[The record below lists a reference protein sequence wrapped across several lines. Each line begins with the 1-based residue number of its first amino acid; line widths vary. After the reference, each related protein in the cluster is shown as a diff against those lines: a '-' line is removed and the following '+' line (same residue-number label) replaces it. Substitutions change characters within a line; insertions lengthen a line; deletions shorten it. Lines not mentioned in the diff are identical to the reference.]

1 MSTPTPILPLRP
13 RGATQYGPVALV
25 VVAVLSVQV
34 GGAFAA
40 TLLPSL
46 GVLGTTALRLVIAG
60 VLLALATR
68 PRLSGRTA
76 GDWRAVLVFA
86 AALTLMNA
94 FFYGSL
100 TRLDIG
106 VAVTIEFTGPLL
118 MSAVLSRSRRDL
130 LAVLAAAAG
139 VVLVSGGW
147 RLLAGGEAVD
157 PLGAL
162 LAALAGACWC
172 GYILASA
179 RVGQRFAGLDGIA
192 LAMLLGAV
200 VMAPLGVWSAGSRLL
215 EPELLVVGLLVALAS
230 SAIPYSLELVALRR
244 LTPGVFGVLLSL
256 EPAAAAGA
264 GVVVLGQ
271 WMEPLQVLGV
281 SLVVLASVVIM
292 SHPRRRAEPGN
303 DTAAAAQSD

>member
-13 RGATQYGPVALV
+13 RGATEFGPVALV

-40 TLLPSL
+40 TLLPAL

-147 RLLAGGEAVD
+147 RLLAGD

-292 SHPRRRAEPGN
+292 AHPRRRAEPGN
-303 DTAAAAQSD
+303 DTAATAQSD